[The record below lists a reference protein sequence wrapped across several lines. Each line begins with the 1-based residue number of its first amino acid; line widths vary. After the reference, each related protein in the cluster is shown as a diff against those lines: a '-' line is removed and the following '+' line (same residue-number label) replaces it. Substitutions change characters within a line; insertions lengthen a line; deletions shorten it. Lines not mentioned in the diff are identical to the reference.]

1 MRLLKF
7 LLVAGCF
14 AFGMFDVCQAQEAV
28 EIGLQN
34 PYDRTVVRCQGED
47 ADAAEKCARDYENKG
62 YVRFRD
68 IPYKTAVY
76 DMLKVDTYPTRRWRD
91 TEVTPRW

>member
-7 LLVAGCF
+7 LLVVASFVLGKL
-14 AFGMFDVCQAQEAV
+14 DVCQAQESV

-47 ADAAEKCARDYENKG
+47 ADAAESCAKNYEDKG

-68 IPYKTAVY
+68 IPYKTATY
-76 DMLKVDTYPTRRWRD
+76 DMLNVDTYPTRRWRN